1 MLLRIVEF
9 LVGFALVAMTL
20 RDVFETVVVPG
31 GSRASL
37 HVARRLLQM
46 LLPLWRKLRPA
57 RGISTT
63 FAPVLLVASF
73 VIWSVLMVIGFGLIA
88 HALGNSFH
96 PPLRTVSSAIY
107 LAGSSIITLGP
118 TETSAIGAGRWVVIA
133 AGFCGLA
140 SITMAVT
147 YLLEVQSSVS
157 KRDVGIYKLNTS
169 AGDPPSA
176 LALLENYAA
185 LGSQSELAH
194 VLRESRDWCTTV
206 RQSHSSHPSLIYFRS
221 TGTGAGW
228 PAALGALLDLSLI
241 AGRLIDH
248 EEWRGAAALLRA
260 DGLRMAEELGRLSH
274 LKPGLDEVSDDDLAG
289 VRQRLANAGYRLRDD
304 VDVAA
309 TLHER
314 AFNMAWV
321 KAMADHLGKSCAP
334 FVPKAGESVWSC
346 CQ

>member
-1 MLLRIVEF
+1 MLLRIVE
-9 LVGFALVAMTL
+9 LVVGAAVVLMTL

-37 HVARRLLQM
+37 HVARRLVHV
-46 LLPLWRKLRPA
+46 LLPLWRHFRPR

-63 FAPVLLVASF
+63 FAPLLLVGSF
-73 VIWSVLMVIGFGLIA
+73 VIWSALMVLGFGLMA
-88 HALGNSFH
+88 HAMGSSFR
-96 PPLRTVSSAIY
+96 PPIRTLASGMY

-118 TETSAIGAGRWVVIA
+118 TETAAIGAGRWLVIA
-133 AGFCGLA
+133 SGFCGLA

-157 KRDVGIYKLNTS
+157 KRDIGIFKLNTS
-169 AGDPPSA
+169 AGDPPSG

-185 LGSQSELAH
+185 LGSQSELPH

-206 RQSHSSHPSLIYFRS
+206 RQSHSAHPSLIYFRS
-221 TGTGAGW
+221 NGTGAGW

-241 AGRLIDH
+241 ASRLIDT
-248 EEWRGAAALLRA
+248 EDCRGAAALLRA
-260 DGLRMAEELGRLSH
+260 DGLRMAEALGRLVH
-274 LKPGLDEVSDDDLAG
+274 LEPKLDEASEDELAA
-289 VRQRLANAGYRLRDD
+289 VRQRLADAGYRLRAD

-314 AFNMAWV
+314 SFNMAFV
-321 KAMADHLGKSCAP
+321 KAMADHLGRPCAP
-334 FVPKAGESVWSC
+334 FVPEPGATA
-346 CQ
+346 

>member
-1 MLLRIVEF
+1 MLLHIVE
-9 LVGFALVAMTL
+9 LVVGLALVLMTL
-20 RDVFETVVVPG
+20 RDVFETVIVPG

-37 HVARRLLQM
+37 DTVRRLLHL
-46 LLPLWRKLRPA
+46 LLPLWRRLWPR

-73 VIWSVLMVIGFGLIA
+73 VIWSVLMVLGFGLIA
-88 HALGNSFH
+88 LALGSHFN
-96 PPLRTVSSAIY
+96 PPIRVLGAGIY
-107 LAGSSIITLGP
+107 LAGSSMITLGP

-157 KRDVGIYKLNTS
+157 KRDIGIYKLNTS

-185 LGSQSELAH
+185 LGSESELAH

-206 RQSHSSHPSLIYFRS
+206 RQSHSAHPSLIYFRS

-241 AGRLIDH
+241 AARLIDH
-248 EEWRGAAALLRA
+248 DEWRGAAALLRA
-260 DGLRMAEELGRLSH
+260 DGLRMAEDLGRLSH
-274 LKPGLDEVSDDDLAG
+274 LEPALDEVSDGELAAL
-289 VRQRLANAGYRLRDD
+289 RQRLADSGYRLRGD

-309 TLHER
+309 MLHER
-314 AFNMAWV
+314 AFNMGFV
-321 KAMADHLGKSCAP
+321 KAMADHLGKPCAP
-334 FVPKAGESVWSC
+334 FVPEPGESV
-346 CQ
+346 